1 MARSYLMMQRLMQRL
16 TIPLGQS
23 MSLRYAPVMFISSLS
38 PHREAAMHD
47 PTRSTPSLATAL
59 AKFACLGL
67 AALMLAACGKKEA
80 APPAPAAPA
89 AVAGPAMDDEKVLN
103 VYNWSDYIGPDT
115 VKNFEAKYGIKVN
128 YDVFDSNE
136 VVETKLLAG
145 NTGYDLVVPSSNF
158 MARQIKAGV
167 FQKLDKSLLT
177 NVGNMDPQVM
187 KTVAGYDPDN
197 EHAVPYMIGTDGIG
211 YNIDQVKKVLP
222 DAPTDSW
229 ALLFDPKYAAKLKS
243 CGISILDAP
252 SDIRSLVL
260 IYLGKD
266 ANSQDVNDLKT
277 VEAVLAKI
285 RPYVRKINSSQYI
298 EDLANGDLCVAVGY
312 SGDVLQARDR
322 AKEAGKGVNVAYSI
336 PKEGTVIAFDMLSV
350 PADAKHPKNAQ
361 LFINYLME
369 PQVAANNT
377 NTVHYANGNLASEQ
391 FINPDVKSDPGV
403 YPPAEVK
410 AKLFPE
416 LPVADDYNRLLTRAW
431 TRFQTGK

>member
-1 MARSYLMMQRLMQRL
+1 
-16 TIPLGQS
+16 
-23 MSLRYAPVMFISSLS
+23 MSVQSLS
-38 PHREAAMHD
+38 L
-47 PTRSTPSLATAL
+47 TPSFAKLAL
-59 AKFACLGL
+59 VGV
-67 AALMLAACGKKEA
+67 AAFTLAACSKKEEA
-80 APPAPAAPA
+80 AAPA
-89 AVAGPAMDDEKVLN
+89 ASSAPATAAVAMDDEKVLN
-103 VYNWSDYIGPDT
+103 VYNWSDYIAEDA

-177 NVGNMDPQVM
+177 NIGNMDPAVM
-187 KTVAGYDPDN
+187 KTVAGYDPNN
-197 EHAVPYMIGTDGIG
+197 EYAVPYMIGTDGIG
-211 YNIDQVKKVLP
+211 YNVDQVKKAIP

-229 ALLFDPKYAAKLKS
+229 ALLFDPKYAAKLKG

-252 SDIRSLVL
+252 SDIRSLAL

-266 ANSQDVNDLKT
+266 ANSQDAADLKL
-277 VEAVLAKI
+277 VENLLLKI

-312 SGDVLQARDR
+312 SGDVLQSRDR
-322 AKEAGKGVNVAYSI
+322 AKEAGKGINVAYSI
-336 PKEGTVIAFDMLSV
+336 PKEGSVIAFDMLAI

-361 LFINYLME
+361 LFINYLMD
-369 PQVAANNT
+369 PQVAASNT
-377 NTVHYANGNLASEQ
+377 NAVHYANGNLASEQ

-403 YPPAEVK
+403 YPSAEVK
-410 AKLFPE
+410 AKLQPE
-416 LPVADDYNRLLTRAW
+416 LVVGDDYNRLLTRTW